1 LTDPRR
7 YEEALEAFDRAL
19 ASDPQNLE
27 ALMGKGQ
34 VLAELGRYEEALR
47 MFDRALELNPDS
59 AETLVDRGKVLA
71 RLAYYEEA
79 LRMFDRALAVIP
91 HSAEALVGKGQV
103 LARLAYYEEALEAF
117 EVALIV
123 DVHNLEALVGK
134 GQVARV
140 LERYEDAI
148 SSFNLALK
156 HNPANTEDWVTRGQ
170 ILAQLGSIAEP
181 EETFDRIQHDF
192 MGFQGRRRDP
202 DPVSLGF
209 LIYAAVIAS
218 SSLVVAIAN
227 RRDTKRYRA
236 EDQQRERERDE
247 GQIRMYL
254 GRIDRTLNRLDE
266 SFRSLVSVFD
276 QEEVID
282 APFALGA
289 APILADEALMAELER
304 LQDTF
309 FAAGKELYSSLDE
322 LSARIGEEM
331 QRGAQ
336 RISQD
341 LMGLFEDSR
350 TARTVVRFILDIA
363 RILERLSTF
372 IEQVGADY
380 RYFSPS
386 ATVRQLTLNQTISY
400 LSEREAR

>member
-34 VLAELGRYEEALR
+34 VLAELGRYEEALDA
-47 MFDRALELNPDS
+47 FH
-59 AETLVDRGKVLA
+59 
-71 RLAYYEEA
+71 
-79 LRMFDRALAVIP
+79 RALAVIP
-91 HSAEALVGKGQV
+91 DSAEALVGVGQV
-103 LARLAYYEEALEAF
+103 LAELGRYEEALEVF
-117 EVALIV
+117 DRVLIV
-123 DVHNLEALVGK
+123 DVYNLEALVGK

-140 LERYEDAI
+140 LGRYDDAI

-170 ILAQLGSIAEP
+170 ILAQLGSFAEP

-209 LIYAAVIAS
+209 LIYGAVIAS

-309 FAAGKELYSSLDE
+309 FAAGKELYTSLDE

-400 LSEREAR
+400 LS